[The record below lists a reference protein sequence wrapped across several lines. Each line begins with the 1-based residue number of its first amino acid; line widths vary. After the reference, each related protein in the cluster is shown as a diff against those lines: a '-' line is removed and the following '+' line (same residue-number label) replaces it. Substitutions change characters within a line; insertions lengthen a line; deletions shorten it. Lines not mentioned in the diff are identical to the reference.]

1 MVIQAET
8 LKERVWAVLETIEDP
23 ELPVAITD
31 LGLIREVAVDGPRV
45 RVAMLPT
52 FSACPAIGVM
62 RDDIRQR
69 LSAIPGVEEV
79 EVELSFA
86 EPWTMARMTE
96 RGREQLFSH
105 GVSVSGRRRGGG
117 ISSVGAGGKNETGQG
132 GGKGMAAGVEC
143 PFCGSTNTR
152 LENPFGPT
160 LCRAIYYCLDCKNPI
175 ERFRPPG
182 E

>member
-1 MVIQAET
+1 MTAQVDT
-8 LKERVWAVLETIEDP
+8 LERRVWEILETIEDP
-23 ELPVAITD
+23 ELPVSITD
-31 LGLIREVAVDGPRV
+31 LGLIRAVEVDGRRV
-45 RVAMLPT
+45 HVTMLPT

-62 RDDIRQR
+62 REDIRRR
-69 LSAIPGVEEV
+69 LGAIPDVDVV
-79 EVELSFA
+79 EVDLSFA

-96 RGREQLFSH
+96 RGRERLFSH
-105 GVSVSGRRRGGG
+105 GVSVPGRR
-117 ISSVGAGGKNETGQG
+117 GAGGTDLIEA
-132 GGKGMAAGVEC
+132 GGKDGLRAAYAVSAGVEC